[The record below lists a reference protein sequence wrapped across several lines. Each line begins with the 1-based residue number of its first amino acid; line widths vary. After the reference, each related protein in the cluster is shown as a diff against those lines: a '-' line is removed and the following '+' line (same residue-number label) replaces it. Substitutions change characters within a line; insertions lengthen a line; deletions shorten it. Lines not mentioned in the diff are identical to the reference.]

1 MPTGRLE
8 SIRLRSQL
16 LRGNPMGNSTLREAL
31 VYTPPG
37 FSKGEKI
44 PCVFWLPGF
53 GSSPIRWSEKDFPMH
68 RLVEY
73 LILTEELPRLMM
85 VCLDGSTR
93 LGGSQYVDSTVNG
106 PFATHIFRE
115 WVPRI
120 EKDYGLEGP
129 HVICGHSSGG
139 YGSLHLGSL
148 HPEIFSRVGCFGGD
162 LHFELTHKA
171 MLADLLNDL
180 EGGKIKQ
187 GLKANLRAG
196 ISHYVLALG
205 AAYSPNPGN
214 KTWGMDLPIDLQT
227 ADILEGVWQ
236 KWLTFDPLHWP
247 KARFARL
254 GSLDRL
260 YLGCG
265 DHDQFQLHLGQ
276 KAFEARCQREKVP
289 CKAELFATDHKLLHR
304 QVEAGFKALLV

>member
-1 MPTGRLE
+1 MSNGCLE

-16 LRGNPMGNSTLREAL
+16 LRGNPLGNSPLREAL

-37 FSKGEKI
+37 FTKEEKL

-53 GSSPIRWSEKDFPMH
+53 GSSPTRWGEKDFPMH
-68 RLVEY
+68 RLVDY
-73 LILTEELPRLMM
+73 LIRLEELPRLVM

-93 LGGSQYVDSTVNG
+93 LGGSQYVDSMLNG
-106 PFATHIFRE
+106 PFATHILKE

-120 EKDYGLEGP
+120 EKNFGVRGP

-139 YGSLHLGSL
+139 FGSLHLGSL
-148 HPEIFSRVGCFGGD
+148 HPDVFYRVGSFGGD
-162 LHFELTHKA
+162 LHFELTHKS
-171 MLADLLNDL
+171 MLADLVNDL
-180 EGGKIKQ
+180 EGGKIKP

-196 ISHYVLALG
+196 NTHYILALG
-205 AAYSPNPGN
+205 AAYSPSPGN

-227 ADILEGVWQ
+227 SDILEGVWQ
-236 KWLTFDPLHWP
+236 KWLTFDPLHWS

-260 YLGCG
+260 YLSSG

-276 KAFEARCQREKVP
+276 KAFQSRCQREKVRY
-289 CKAELFATDHKLLHR
+289 KADLFPTDHKLLHR
-304 QVEAGFKALLV
+304 QVEAGLKALLV